1 MFTMNRDAIDF
12 NSADIGRLFRQ
23 MFFPTLAGMLS
34 IAVITV
40 TDGIFVG
47 QGVGGDALAAINIFC
62 PLWMVMTGISLM
74 FGAGGSVVIAVHL
87 SQGKQKAADINM
99 TQSLA
104 VATLLALTFIGVM
117 RLFGSEVA
125 AMLGCSE
132 RLLPYY
138 FDYAGYLVPSFLFY
152 IWGGIGLFLIR
163 LDGSPRYAMACNM
176 ASAAVNVVLDY
187 LFIFPMGMGIKGAAI
202 ATALSGVTSGV
213 MAMSYILLSMHSM
226 KLYGLKPS
234 MKSLRLTLRNI
245 GYQCRIGSSALLG
258 ELAMAFMMFIG
269 NIVFMK
275 YLGEEGVAA
284 FSIACYCLPMV
295 FMVGNAVAQSAQPII
310 SYHYGA
316 GNFSNVGRALRISLL
331 TACLSGAAVT
341 AAIGIWHSEVV
352 GMFIDRSDGAF
363 AIADNGLPTIAVG
376 FLFFIT
382 NLTFIGYYQSIKQ
395 VGRATL
401 YTFARGFLFVFAFF
415 MLLPELCGT
424 TGIWLA
430 MPAAE
435 AATLLLILAT
445 HPKTNAVFEK

>member
-1 MFTMNRDAIDF
+1 MRRDSIDF
-12 NSADIGRLFRQ
+12 DSADIGRIFRQ

-40 TDGIFVG
+40 TDGMFVG
-47 QGVGGDALAAINIFC
+47 RGVGGDALAAINIFC

-87 SQGKQKAADINM
+87 AQKKQKAADINM
-99 TQSLA
+99 TQTLAAASALA
-104 VATLLALTFIGVM
+104 VAFIASM
-117 RLFGSEVA
+117 RLFGEEIAS
-125 AMLGCSE
+125 MLGCSE

-138 FDYAGYLVPSFLFY
+138 FDYADYLAPSFIFY

-176 ASAAVNVVLDY
+176 VSAAVNVVLDY

-213 MAMSYILLSMHSM
+213 IAIGYIAFGMRTLH
-226 KLYGLKPS
+226 LYRLKWS
-234 MKSLRLTLRNI
+234 IKSLRLTLRNVCC
-245 GYQCRIGSSALLG
+245 QCRIGSSALLG
-258 ELAMAFMMFIG
+258 ELAMAFMMFTG

-316 GNFSNVGRALRISLL
+316 GNSANVTRALRISLL
-331 TACLSGAAVT
+331 TACASGAIATTVMWL
-341 AAIGIWHSEVV
+341 WHSGVV
-352 GMFIDRSDGAF
+352 GLFIGQGDPAF
-363 AIADNGLPTIAVG
+363 AIADAGMPIMAVG
-376 FLFFIT
+376 FIFFIT
-382 NLTFIGYYQSIKQ
+382 NLTVIGYYQSIEQ
-395 VGRATL
+395 VVRATS
-401 YTFARGFLFVFAFF
+401 YTVARGFVFVFLFF
-415 MLLPELCGT
+415 MSLPALWGT

-435 AATLLLILAT
+435 ASTLLVILLSR
-445 HPKTNAVFEK
+445 PRRS

>member
-1 MFTMNRDAIDF
+1 MNRDSIDF
-12 NSADIGRLFRQ
+12 NSTDIGRLFRQ

-87 SQGKQKAADINM
+87 SQGKQKAANINM

-104 VATLLALTFIGVM
+104 VATLLALTFIAVM
-117 RLFGSEVA
+117 RLFGREVA
-125 AMLGCSE
+125 DMLGCSQ

-138 FDYAGYLVPSFLFY
+138 FDYADYLAPSFLFY

-176 ASAAVNVVLDY
+176 ASAAVNVILDY
-187 LFIFPMGMGIKGAAI
+187 VFIFPLDMGIKGAAI

-213 MAMSYILLSMHSM
+213 MAMSYILLRMRRLRLYRL
-226 KLYGLKPS
+226 KLS
-234 MKSLRLTLRNI
+234 VKSLRLTLRNT

-258 ELAMAFMMFIG
+258 ELALAFMMFVG

-275 YLGEEGVAA
+275 YMGEEGVAA

-316 GNFSNVGRALRISLL
+316 GNTLYVGRALRISLL
-331 TACLSGAAVT
+331 TAVVCGAIVT
-341 AAIGIWHSEVV
+341 AIIAVWHNDVV
-352 GMFIDRSDGAF
+352 AMFIDRSDPAF
-363 AIADNGLPTIAVG
+363 AIADSGLPITATG
-376 FLFFIT
+376 FIFFIA

-395 VGRATL
+395 VARATL
-401 YTFARGFLFVFAFF
+401 YTFARGFVFIFVFF
-415 MLLPELCGT
+415 MLLPEVWGSV
-424 TGIWLA
+424 GIWLA
-430 MPAAE
+430 IPASE
-435 AATLLLILAT
+435 TVTLLLIILT
-445 HPKTNAVFEK
+445 RPRKRSVFGK